1 MTHKLTPEEKG
12 VVVSRIQAA
21 MARRRMN
28 LTDLHKKVCQILGPT
43 TRGTSYGAIWN
54 YVNQP
59 PTNPR
64 IEILEAIG
72 TALNEPI
79 EWLLYGER
87 DPAKTDELAS
97 VFDEMLSQ
105 KEPGVFE
112 GLSEEIADRA
122 WSTVRFG
129 TPLMR
134 AMFLNTLRIF
144 MEYQFPDGY
153 SRQDLLTSTHRLSDD
168 ITHGFEKRMGMP
180 HTFWEENEW
189 EQRCVARMHAIDLS
203 IPAPINRRR
212 TGTNPGGRI
221 IEPGEVETWDDV

>member
-1 MTHKLTPEEKG
+1 
-12 VVVSRIQAA
+12 
-21 MARRRMN
+21 MN
-28 LTDLHKKVCQILGPT
+28 LNDLHERVREILGPS

-87 DPAKTDELAS
+87 DPAKMDELAS

-105 KEPGVFE
+105 ENPGAWV
-112 GLSEEIADRA
+112 GDLSEEIADRA
-122 WSTVRFG
+122 PSLVRFG

-144 MEYQFPDGY
+144 MEYQFPDGH
-153 SRQDLLTSTHRLSDD
+153 SRQDLLTSAYRLSDE
-168 ITHGFEKRMGMP
+168 INYGFEDRMGMP
-180 HTFWEENEW
+180 HPFWEENEW